1 MMHLKP
7 FLTHPVCTLLH
18 SFFGE
23 FHGTVKDG
31 GMKDDD
37 EFLLVIIKT
46 SIRKKQY
53 CTWQALIKVQF
64 KICIHEAFVNSQ
76 LTLLHFPTNK

>member
-7 FLTHPVCTLLH
+7 FLTHPVRTLLH
-18 SFFGE
+18 LFFGD

-53 CTWQALIKVQF
+53 CTW
-64 KICIHEAFVNSQ
+64 
-76 LTLLHFPTNK
+76 